1 MTSGLD
7 RARRKMLDAGATDAS
22 VAVFTHYYQELGR
35 PGDGYIREETIEPLT
50 DPDRLASIDVDP
62 DAAAEALSRT
72 AVIKLNGGL
81 GTSMG
86 LDGPKTLLPVRGRKT
101 FLDILV
107 AQVLCARER
116 YNARLPLI
124 FMNSFRTRE
133 ATLAYLERYSDL
145 AVGSL
150 PVDFLQ
156 GFEPKLTKDTL
167 EPIDWPSDPDLEWCP
182 PGHGDIYTS
191 MLGAGLLDQ
200 LLHEGF
206 RYVSIA
212 NGDNLGAGPNATLAG
227 WFAQSGAPY
236 AAEVCPRT
244 PNDRKGGHLAVRK
257 HDGQLILRDTAQT
270 APEEMAY
277 FTDEYRHPYF
287 HANNLWVDLQALSR
301 LMAERNQVLG
311 LPLIRNEKNV
321 DPSDKSTPEVIQLE
335 TAMGAAIEVF
345 PGARAIA
352 VERDRFLPVKTTNE
366 LMLVRSDAFA
376 LSGDCRLMATTER
389 LPGVSL
395 DKRYFGLLPDFDQRV
410 EYVPSL
416 REARSLT
423 VNGDWTFPDPVTV
436 IGDAVLPDEGE
447 PRVVEDE
454 VIGNR

>member
-1 MTSGLD
+1 MTSGLE
-7 RARRKMLDAGATDAS
+7 RARRKMLDAGASAAAVD
-22 VAVFTHYYQELGR
+22 VFTHYYGQLSSAA
-35 PGDGYIREETIEPLT
+35 DGFIREDTIEPLT
-50 DPDRLASIDVDP
+50 DPPRLASIDIDP
-62 DAAAEALSRT
+62 DAAAAALADT
-72 AVIKLNGGL
+72 AMIKLNGGL

-107 AQVLCARER
+107 AQVLRARER
-116 YNARLPLI
+116 YGARLPLI
-124 FMNSFRTRE
+124 FMNSFRTRQ
-133 ATLAYLERYSDL
+133 ATLEHLEGYDDL
-145 AVGSL
+145 AVGGL

-156 GFEPKLTKDTL
+156 GFEPKLTKDGL
-167 EPIDWPSDPDLEWCP
+167 EPVEWPKDPELEWCP
-182 PGHGDIYTS
+182 TGHGDIYTS
-191 MLGAGLLDQ
+191 LVGTGLLDQ
-200 LLHEGF
+200 LLDEGF
-206 RYVSIA
+206 RYASIA

-244 PNDRKGGHLAVRK
+244 PNDRKGGHLAIRTR
-257 HDGQLILRDTAQT
+257 DGRLILRDTAQT
-270 APEEMAY
+270 APEEMGY

-287 HANNLWVDLQALSR
+287 HANNLWVDLAALQR
-301 LMAERNQVLG
+301 LMAERHNVLG
-311 LPLIRNEKNV
+311 LPLIRNEKTV

-345 PGARAIA
+345 PGAQAIA

-376 LSGDCRLMATTER
+376 LDGDARLVATTER

-395 DKRYFGLLPDFDQRV
+395 DKRFYALLPDFDQRV

-416 REARSLT
+416 REAHSLT
-423 VNGDWTFPDPVTV
+423 VEGDWTFADPVTV
-436 IGDAVLPDEGE
+436 VGDAVLADAGE
-447 PRVVEDE
+447 PRIVEDE
-454 VIGNR
+454 IIGRR

>member
-7 RARRKMLDAGATDAS
+7 RALKKMADAGATTAAMD
-22 VAVFTHYYQELGR
+22 VFAHYYRELGQ
-35 PGDGYIREETIEPLT
+35 PGGGYIREDSIEPLT
-50 DPDRLASIDVDP
+50 DPPRLASVDIDP
-62 DAAAEALSRT
+62 DVASEALAHT
-72 AVIKLNGGL
+72 ALIKLNGGL

-107 AQVLCARER
+107 AQVLRARER
-116 YNARLPLI
+116 YGARLPLI
-124 FMNSFRTRE
+124 FMNSFRTQE
-133 ATLAYLERYSDL
+133 ATLAYLERYDDL
-145 AVGSL
+145 AVDSL
-150 PVDFLQ
+150 PIDFLQ
-156 GFEPKLTKDTL
+156 GFEPKLTRDTL
-167 EPIDWPSDPDLEWCP
+167 EPVEWPADPDLEWCP
-182 PGHGDIYTS
+182 PGHGDIYTA
-191 MLGAGLLDQ
+191 LVGTGLLDQ

-206 RYVSIA
+206 RYASIA

-227 WFAQSGAPY
+227 WFVQSGAPY

-244 PNDRKGGHLAVRK
+244 PNDRKGGHLAIRTS
-257 HDGQLILRDTAQT
+257 DRQLILRDTAQT
-270 APEEMAY
+270 APEEMGY
-277 FTDEYRHPYF
+277 FTDEYRHPFF
-287 HANNLWVDLQALSR
+287 HANNLWVDLVALQR
-301 LMAERNQVLG
+301 LMVERNNVLG

-321 DPSDKSTPEVIQLE
+321 DPSDKTSPEVIQLE

-345 PGARAIA
+345 PGAKAIA

-376 LSGDCRLMATTER
+376 LDGDARLLATTER

-395 DKRYFGLLPDFDQRV
+395 DKRYYALLPDFDQRV

-423 VNGDWTFPDPVTV
+423 VNGDWTFSDPVTV

-454 VIGNR
+454 YIGQR

>member
-1 MTSGLD
+1 MT
-7 RARRKMLDAGATDAS
+7 DAGATDA
-22 VAVFTHYYQELGR
+22 AIDVFSHYYTQLEQA
-35 PGDGYIREETIEPLT
+35 DGGFVREDDIEPLT
-50 DPDRLASIDVDP
+50 DPPRAASVDVDP
-62 DAAAEALSRT
+62 DAAQAALART
-72 AVIKLNGGL
+72 AIIKLNGGL

-107 AQVLCARER
+107 AQVLAARER
-116 YNARLPLI
+116 YGVRLPLL

-133 ATLAYLERYSDL
+133 ATLDHLSRYDDL
-145 AVGSL
+145 AVDGL

-156 GFEPKLTKDTL
+156 GFEPKLTRDGL
-167 EPIDWPSDPDLEWCP
+167 EPVEWSADPDLEWCP
-182 PGHGDIYTS
+182 PGHGDIYTA
-191 MLGAGLLDQ
+191 LVGTGLLDD
-200 LLHEGF
+200 LLNAGF
-206 RYVSIA
+206 QYASIA

-257 HDGQLILRDTAQT
+257 ADGQLILRDSAQT
-270 APEEMAY
+270 APDDMQY
-277 FTDEYRHPYF
+277 FTDEGRHPYF
-287 HANNLWVDLQALSR
+287 HANNLWVDLQALKG
-301 LMAERNQVLG
+301 LMRERKNVLG
-311 LPLIRNEKNV
+311 LPLIRNNKTV
-321 DPSDKSTPEVIQLE
+321 DPSDPGSTPVVQLE

-345 PGARAIA
+345 PGAQAIA

-376 LSGDCRLMATTER
+376 LDGDARLVATTEK
-389 LPGVSL
+389 LPGISL
-395 DKRYFGLLPDFDQRV
+395 DKRYYSLLPDFDARV

-423 VNGDWTFPDPVTV
+423 VEGDWTFADPVSV
-436 IGDAVLPDEGE
+436 VGDARLEDAGE
-447 PRVVEDE
+447 PRTVDVE
-454 VIGNR
+454 VLGQA